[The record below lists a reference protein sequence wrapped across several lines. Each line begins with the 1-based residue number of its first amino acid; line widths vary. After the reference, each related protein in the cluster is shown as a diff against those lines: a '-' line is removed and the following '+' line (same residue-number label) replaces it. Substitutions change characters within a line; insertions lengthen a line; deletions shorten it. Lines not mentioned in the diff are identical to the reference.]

1 MADLDTSYLAVRGAV
16 VDAIDEAWSP
26 VAIYHDPFQ
35 LAETYA
41 AYPVVFMDAA
51 ITSMQNE
58 TAVTDEV
65 GIAWTITGVFESD
78 IVAGND
84 AAFIGKVQLA
94 LAELYAVLNMG
105 TYGYLGQITDPVRID
120 IDGNERFGV
129 QLVYSC
135 SLSVDRQ

>member
-1 MADLDTSYLAVRGAV
+1 MADLETSYLAVRGAV
-16 VDAIDEAWSP
+16 VDSIQEAWSP

-35 LAETYA
+35 LAEAYA
-41 AYPVVFMDAA
+41 AYPVVFMDAS
-51 ITSMQNE
+51 ITSMENE
-58 TAVTDEV
+58 TAVTDEI

-78 IVAGND
+78 LVNGND
-84 AAFIGKVQLA
+84 MVFIGKVQLA
-94 LAELYAVLNMG
+94 LAELYGVLNMG
-105 TYGYLGQITDPVRID
+105 TYGYLGQISEPVRID